1 MVSSQ
6 FIELIRKPEGI
17 QKKHILELDQL
28 CSAYPF
34 IASIHK
40 IRLKA
45 LKRADSIR
53 YNKEL
58 KLTAALSANRSL
70 LFEYITQKPIQSS
83 YKEDSEIRNVE
94 DKNPLEILNL
104 GKPIDFDTAETHS
117 FGEWLKLTKL
127 QPINRADEAK
137 DVASLKPIEKTMKI
151 VDFIS
156 KSVKKEKPKK
166 EFFSPSAMAKESIQE
181 NTTMMTETLAKVYLE
196 QGHYDKAI
204 TAFEILSLKY
214 PQKIGLFADQIKAIK
229 QINL

>member
-1 MVSSQ
+1 MVSSK

-34 IASIHK
+34 CASIHK

-83 YKEDSEIRNVE
+83 YKEDSDTISEE
-94 DKNPLEILNL
+94 GKNPIGILNL
-104 GKPIDFDTAETHS
+104 GKPINFDTTESHS

-127 QPINRADEAK
+127 KPINRENEARGI
-137 DVASLKPIEKTMKI
+137 ASLKPIEKTMKI

-156 KSVKKEKPKK
+156 NSVKKEKPKK

-214 PQKIGLFADQIKAIK
+214 PQKSGLFADQIKAIK

>member
-1 MVSSQ
+1 MVSSK

-34 IASIHK
+34 CASIHK

-83 YKEDSEIRNVE
+83 YKEDSDTISEE
-94 DKNPLEILNL
+94 GKNPIGILNL
-104 GKPIDFDTAETHS
+104 GKPINFDTTESHS

-127 QPINRADEAK
+127 KPINRENEARGI
-137 DVASLKPIEKTMKI
+137 ASLKPIEKTMKI
-151 VDFIS
+151 VDFITN
-156 KSVKKEKPKK
+156 SVKKEKPKK

-214 PQKIGLFADQIKAIK
+214 PQKSGLFADQIKAIK

>member
-1 MVSSQ
+1 MVSSK

-34 IASIHK
+34 CASIHK

-83 YKEDSEIRNVE
+83 YKEDSDTISEE
-94 DKNPLEILNL
+94 GKNPIGILNL
-104 GKPIDFDTAETHS
+104 GKPINFDTAETHS

-127 QPINRADEAK
+127 KPINRENEARGI
-137 DVASLKPIEKTMKI
+137 ASLKPIEKTMKI

-156 KSVKKEKPKK
+156 NSVKKEKPKK

-214 PQKIGLFADQIKAIK
+214 PQKSGLFADQIKAIK